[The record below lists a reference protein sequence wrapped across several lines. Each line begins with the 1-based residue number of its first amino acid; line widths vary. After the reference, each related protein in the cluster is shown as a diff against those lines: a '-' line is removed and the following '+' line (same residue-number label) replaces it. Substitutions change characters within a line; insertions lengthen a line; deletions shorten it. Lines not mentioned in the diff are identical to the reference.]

1 MADKEMGALT
11 VATTLGGTELAHV
24 VQGANSR
31 KVTTSRVVGEVTHA
45 AAGKTT
51 PVDADELGVID
62 SAASNV
68 LKKLLWSNVKA
79 TLKTYLDTI
88 YEPVGGGGPTTI
100 ELSMF
105 AGGKPTAS
113 ETLFRHEFT
122 AAATIPAA
130 LAGSQGSAGVA
141 ATASTVLT
149 LKKNTTSIGTATWAA
164 AGTEPT
170 LAAASPTSFAIGDVL
185 VITAPAT
192 PDATLA
198 DISLS
203 IVGSI

>member
-1 MADKEMGALT
+1 MADKEIGALT
-11 VATTLGGTELAHV
+11 AATTLGGTELAHI

-31 KVTTSRVVGEVTHA
+31 KVTTSRVLSEVTHA
-45 AAGKTT
+45 ATGKTT
-51 PVDADELGVID
+51 PIDADELAVVD
-62 SAASNV
+62 TAASDV

-79 TLKTYLDTI
+79 TLKTYFDTL
-88 YEPVGGGGPTTI
+88 YAAAGGAATI

-105 AGGKPTAS
+105 AGSKPTAS
-113 ETLFRHEFT
+113 EVLFRHEFT
-122 AAATIPAA
+122 VAATIPAG
-130 LAGSQGSAGVA
+130 LTGSQGSAGIA

-170 LAAASPTSFAIGDVL
+170 FAAASLTSFAIGDVL
-185 VITAPAT
+185 SITAPAS

-203 IVGSI
+203 IVGSL